1 MERWKWSIC
10 SGRSESLPMGVRRK
24 GREGALKILYSLDLN
39 PVSMNDACRQVLDFG
54 EVPENTMKFT
64 RELVGDTLQRLEEI
78 DDHIQNASLKW
89 EISRMAAVDRNVLRL
104 AVSELTGKTPKPVRV
119 VLNEAIELAKKFG
132 GEESGTFVNG
142 VLDRVRIDLG
152 MES

>member
-1 MERWKWSIC
+1 
-10 SGRSESLPMGVRRK
+10 MGVRRR
-24 GREGALKILYSLDLN
+24 GREAALKILYSMDMN
-39 PVSMNDACRQVLDFG
+39 PVAGSEACNEVLDFG
-54 EVPENTMKFT
+54 EVPENTRGFT
-64 RELVGDTLQRLEEI
+64 RELVEETLGRLEEI
-78 DDHIQNASLKW
+78 DGYIQNASLKW

-104 AVSELTGKTPKPVRV
+104 AVSELTGQTPKPVRV

-142 VLDRVRIDLG
+142 VLDRVRTDLG

>member
-1 MERWKWSIC
+1 
-10 SGRSESLPMGVRRK
+10 MGVRRK
-24 GREGALKILYSLDLN
+24 GREAALKILYSLDLN
-39 PVSMNDACRQVLDFG
+39 PVSGNDVCKEVLDYG
-54 EVPENTMKFT
+54 EVPENNREFT
-64 RELVGDTLQRLEEI
+64 RELVEETLGRLEEI
-78 DDHIQNASLKW
+78 DGHIQNASLKW

-104 AVSELTGKTPKPVRV
+104 AVSELTGKTPEPVRV

-152 MES
+152 LES

>member
-1 MERWKWSIC
+1 
-10 SGRSESLPMGVRRK
+10 MGIRRK
-24 GREGALKILYSLDLN
+24 GREAALKILYSLDLN
-39 PVSMNDACRQVLDFG
+39 PVSQNDACKQVLDYG
-54 EVPENTMKFT
+54 EVPENTREFT
-64 RELVGDTLQRLEEI
+64 RELVEDTFGRLEEI
-78 DDHIQNASLKW
+78 DGHIQNASLKW

-104 AVSELTGKTPKPVRV
+104 AVSELTGKTPKPVRI

>member
-1 MERWKWSIC
+1 
-10 SGRSESLPMGVRRK
+10 MGVRRR
-24 GREGALKILYSLDLN
+24 GREAALKILYSLDLN
-39 PVSMNDACRQVLDFG
+39 PTSGEDACGQILDYG
-54 EVPENTMKFT
+54 QVPENARDFT
-64 RELVGDTLQRLEEI
+64 RELVEETLGRLDEI
-78 DDHIQNASLKW
+78 DRYIRNASLKW

-104 AVSELTGKTPKPVRV
+104 AVSELTGRKPKPVRV

>member
-1 MERWKWSIC
+1 
-10 SGRSESLPMGVRRK
+10 MGVRRR
-24 GREGALKILYSLDLN
+24 GREAALKILYSIDLN
-39 PVSMNDACRQVLDFG
+39 PVSRNEGCTQILDYG
-54 EVPENTMKFT
+54 EVPEDTREFA
-64 RELVGDTLQRLEEI
+64 RELVEETLERMEEI
-78 DDHIQNASLKW
+78 DGHIQNASLKW
-89 EISRMAAVDRNVLRL
+89 EINRMAAVDRNVLRL

-152 MES
+152 LES

>member
-1 MERWKWSIC
+1 
-10 SGRSESLPMGVRRK
+10 MGVRRK
-24 GREGALKILYSLDLN
+24 GREAALKILYSLDLN
-39 PVSMNDACRQVLDFG
+39 PIPRNEACQQVLDFG
-54 EVPENTMKFT
+54 QVPDNTREFT
-64 RELVGDTLQRLEEI
+64 RELVEETLGRLEEI
-78 DDHIQNASLKW
+78 DGCIQNASLKW

-104 AVSELTGKTPKPVRV
+104 AVSELTGESPEPVRV
-119 VLNEAIELAKKFG
+119 ILNEAIELAKKFG

>member
-1 MERWKWSIC
+1 
-10 SGRSESLPMGVRRK
+10 MGVRRR
-24 GREGALKILYSLDLN
+24 GREAALKILYSIDLN
-39 PVSMNDACRQVLDFG
+39 PVSRNEGCTQILDYG
-54 EVPENTMKFT
+54 EVPENTREFT
-64 RELVGDTLQRLEEI
+64 RELVEETLERMEEI
-78 DDHIQNASLKW
+78 DGYIQNASLKW
-89 EISRMAAVDRNVLRL
+89 EINRMAAVDRNVLRL

-142 VLDRVRIDLG
+142 VLDRVRINLG

>member
-1 MERWKWSIC
+1 
-10 SGRSESLPMGVRRK
+10 MGVRRR
-24 GREGALKILYSLDLN
+24 GREAALKILYSLDLN
-39 PVSMNDACRQVLDFG
+39 PSSGEDAYSQILDYGQVPD
-54 EVPENTMKFT
+54 NARDFT
-64 RELVGDTLQRLEEI
+64 RELVEETLERLEEI
-78 DDHIQNASLKW
+78 DSYIRNASMKW

-104 AVSELTGKTPKPVRV
+104 AVSELTGQKPKPVRI

-142 VLDRVRIDLG
+142 ILDRIRIDLG

>member
-1 MERWKWSIC
+1 
-10 SGRSESLPMGVRRK
+10 MGVRRK
-24 GREGALKILYSLDLN
+24 GREAALKILYSMDLN
-39 PVSMNDACRQVLDFG
+39 PVPGKNACAQILDYG
-54 EVPENTMKFT
+54 EVPENAREFT
-64 RELVGDTLQRLEEI
+64 RELVEETLGRLEEI
-78 DDHIQNASLKW
+78 DSHIQNASLKW

-104 AVSELTGKTPKPVRV
+104 AVSELTGDPPKPVRV

>member
-1 MERWKWSIC
+1 
-10 SGRSESLPMGVRRK
+10 MGIRRK
-24 GREGALKILYSLDLN
+24 GREAALKILYSMDLN
-39 PVSMNDACRQVLDFG
+39 PVSGEDACTQILDFG
-54 EVPENTMKFT
+54 EIPENTREFT
-64 RELVGDTLQRLEEI
+64 RELVEGTLSRLEEI
-78 DDHIQNASLKW
+78 DGHIQNASLKW

-104 AVSELTGKTPKPVRV
+104 AVSELTAEPPIPVRV

-132 GEESGTFVNG
+132 GDESGTFVNG